1 MITDVDIRERIKSE
15 IAEQT
20 EIPKETIDE
29 NIHLPDL
36 GIDSLQALQLLVMLE
51 RTYNISIAEDDLKQ
65 FRTINTIVELVNGRM
80 TAAVAV
86 PQ

>member
-20 EIPKETIDE
+20 EIAKETIDE
-29 NIHLPDL
+29 NTHLADL

-65 FRTINTIVELVNGRM
+65 FRTINTIVELVNCRIATG
-80 TAAVAV
+80 VAV